1 MSELLALGV
10 SHKTAPLD
18 LRERLSLTEGRAV
31 SALSELTAAA
41 GIHEAAAIST
51 CNRTELY
58 LIVSDPVEAES
69 TALGILTRQAEIR
82 PTELLGH
89 LYSLRAT
96 EAARHLL
103 RVTAGLDSMIVGEA
117 EIQGQVKRAYE
128 LSMVE
133 GATGPILNR
142 LFRGALSAGGRAREE
157 TGVGEKGV
165 SIPSVAV
172 ELARRAL
179 GDLSER
185 RVLVVGAG
193 ETAELVAR
201 ALVARGVRTVFV
213 ANRHYDRAIGLA
225 QRFGGG
231 AVRFEELPEQLAE
244 ADIVL
249 TATNSPHHIVERDGL
264 EQVMAERPERPL
276 LMIDIAVPRDIEP
289 ACREIAGVS
298 VHDIDDV
305 QTDRRT
311 QRQRP
316 RVRGD
321 SGRSSIIEAELD
333 RFERWL
339 GLQEVVPTISALRE
353 HGDEVVRRVLAE
365 NEGRWEDL
373 SEADRERVEKLAG
386 AIASRLLHEPDPA
399 DPPLGLL
406 RRVLLLHQRP
416 ARAVRPRRR
425 VGARGGRRRRERD
438 RAAAQGQV
446 RLRARALAMIR
457 IATRGSKLALT
468 QAGKWRRCSAGLSW
482 SRPPPTASPA
492 TSRASCAGSS
502 GRCWPARPRS
512 GSTPPRTCRVRWR
525 AELEIAAVPPREDP
539 ADVWIGA
546 GSSLADAPEGARV
559 GTASLRRRAQLL
571 AARPDLRVEELHGNV
586 DTRLRRLAE
595 GELDAI
601 VLAAAGLRR
610 LGRESEIGFRI
621 PVETMVP
628 APGQGT
634 LVLQVRAGDEETT
647 AAVSGIFDLDAAREL
662 TAERAAVRLLDASCT
677 TPVGVFAR
685 VEGDRPRGRSLR
697 RPPRRQ
703 RVAARPD
710 RGRRR
715 RAGRG
720 RRPPRRAPA
729 QRRRPRPPRPR
740 RGDGVN
746 TAPALHPGSAV
757 RNPPISWKRNR
768 KTDAVQANGVA
779 RFEIHAFGGKGTA
792 E

>member
-31 SALSELTAAA
+31 SALRELTDAA

-58 LIVSDPVEAES
+58 LIVSDSVEAES

-157 TGVGEKGV
+157 TGISEKGV

-231 AVRFEELPEQLAE
+231 AVRFEELPEQLVE
-244 ADIVL
+244 ADIVV

-264 EQVMAERPERPL
+264 EQVMEQRPERPL

-289 ACREIAGVS
+289 ACREVTGVS

-305 QTDRRT
+305 QQIVERNA
-311 QRQRP
+311 
-316 RVRGD
+316 
-321 SGRSSIIEAELD
+321 SGRQAEARGAERIIEVELD

-365 NEGRWEDL
+365 NEGRWESL
-373 SEADRERVEKLAG
+373 SDADRERVEKMAG
-386 AIASRLLHEPDPA
+386 AIASRLLHEPTLRIRRSA
-399 DPPLGLL
+399 CSGESYLFISALRELFGLD
-406 RRVLLLHQRP
+406 VETEP
-416 ARAVRPRRR
+416 EAEG
-425 VGARGGRRRRERD
+425 GAS
-438 RAAAQGQV
+438 V
-446 RLRARALAMIR
+446 
-457 IATRGSKLALT
+457 T
-468 QAGKWRRCSAGLSW
+468 
-482 SRPPPTASPA
+482 
-492 TSRASCAGSS
+492 
-502 GRCWPARPRS
+502 
-512 GSTPPRTCRVRWR
+512 
-525 AELEIAAVPPREDP
+525 
-539 ADVWIGA
+539 
-546 GSSLADAPEGARV
+546 
-559 GTASLRRRAQLL
+559 
-571 AARPDLRVEELHGNV
+571 ELHRKGK
-586 DTRLRRLAE
+586 
-595 GELDAI
+595 
-601 VLAAAGLRR
+601 
-610 LGRESEIGFRI
+610 
-621 PVETMVP
+621 
-628 APGQGT
+628 
-634 LVLQVRAGDEETT
+634 
-647 AAVSGIFDLDAAREL
+647 
-662 TAERAAVRLLDASCT
+662 
-677 TPVGVFAR
+677 
-685 VEGDRPRGRSLR
+685 
-697 RPPRRQ
+697 
-703 RVAARPD
+703 
-710 RGRRR
+710 
-715 RAGRG
+715 
-720 RRPPRRAPA
+720 
-729 QRRRPRPPRPR
+729 
-740 RGDGVN
+740 
-746 TAPALHPGSAV
+746 SA
-757 RNPPISWKRNR
+757 
-768 KTDAVQANGVA
+768 
-779 RFEIHAFGGKGTA
+779 
-792 E
+792 